1 MSKEEKQIKDTQ
13 PPARAAQPSEDYEN
27 SPGRRLT
34 KAREAL
40 GLTQQQVAD
49 RLHLRIPSVQAVEED
64 ALEKGVSVIFSK
76 GYVRLYAKLVR
87 LEVQPLLDAY
97 DKIHM
102 RNNQPAKL
110 QSFSKRVSREADD
123 HKWNMVTIV
132 VVLLVLGS
140 VIGWWVQQSDSLT
153 TSQSFVSETFDRLF
167 SESEQ
172 ANNEQDTNTAEQIKN
187 EDILIQDTGP
197 RIAEEDVATII
208 DSPATITDVGEDD
221 SLSPSSAGLLDEPS
235 DDSLNNAGDALE
247 STNDM
252 AASSLT
258 TPAEA
263 EQEQGDT
270 PLTST
275 QIISG
280 TTVNADGTVDMAFT
294 FKEDSWVSVKDVN
307 SEIIAIGVKTKGRV
321 MEVSGLP
328 PIQVILG
335 VPQHVDIYF
344 GGKDVDMSIYPK
356 GRSANFFLSFES
368 E

>member
-1 MSKEEKQIKDTQ
+1 MSREEKPIKNTQ
-13 PPARAAQPSEDYEN
+13 PLAKAEQPNDEYEN
-27 SPGRRLT
+27 SPGKQLSR
-34 KAREAL
+34 AREAL

-49 RLHLRIPSVQAVEED
+49 RLHLRMHSVQAVEED
-64 ALEKGVSVIFSK
+64 ALEKGVSVTFSK

-97 DKIHM
+97 DKIHV

-110 QSFSKRVSREADD
+110 QSFSRRVSREADD
-123 HKWNMVTIV
+123 HRWNMVTIV

-172 ANNEQDTNTAEQIKN
+172 ANSEQYANTAEQIKN
-187 EDILIQDTGP
+187 EDILMQNTGP
-197 RIAEEDVATII
+197 QIAEEDVATII
-208 DSPATITDVGEDD
+208 DTPATVIDVGEDE
-221 SLSPSSAGLLDEPS
+221 SLSQSGAGS
-235 DDSLNNAGDALE
+235 VDDSLDYSLNNTNEILE
-247 STNDM
+247 SSADLEATLLTSLAEGSQELGDT
-252 AASSLT
+252 SLT
-258 TPAEA
+258 VA
-263 EQEQGDT
+263 Q
-270 PLTST
+270 TSN
-275 QIISG
+275 I

-294 FKEDSWVSVKDVN
+294 FKDDTWVSVKDVN
-307 SEIIAIGVKTKGRV
+307 DEVIAIGIKTKGRV

-328 PIQVILG
+328 PIQVVLG

-344 GGKDVDMSIYPK
+344 GGKDIDMSIYPE
-356 GRSANFFLSFES
+356 GRSASFFLYVGS